1 MAQKDTPILWIIA
14 IIAILIGFTAVY
26 MKLRRWQEGFEE
38 EGAEGFAGAVAASP
52 DPTLLAT
59 PEPNKQPLQKNATF
73 CPPGSKYYVNKR
85 GDSLC
90 CEGEVENRRCRGTN
104 VCTLSA
110 PHGNIPSCSVIQTQL
125 LSKMSTAYCPP
136 SMPNF
141 YASELTGLKGCTSSA
156 ITTAGDGPLHP
167 NAPKCTIGSS
177 PSTDLTD
184 PESCLNKKRLEEM
197 ACLSPDC
204 TKSLHK
210 MRGISGMPL
219 VITQMFN
226 VPSTGAPRSCTD
238 EHSMEIFLD
247 AAEPGW
253 RSKGNPN
260 HNFAMSVEFCGTA
273 KATLID
279 KQYVQGVSA

>member
-1 MAQKDTPILWIIA
+1 MAQNTPVLWIIA

-38 EGAEGFAGAVAASP
+38 EGAGNEGFATSTSP

-59 PEPNKQPLQKNATF
+59 PEPNKQLLQKNATF

-104 VCTLSA
+104 ICTLSA
-110 PHGNIPSCSVIQTQL
+110 PHEKIPSCAVIQTQL
-125 LSKMSTAYCPP
+125 LSKMSAAYCPP

-156 ITTAGDGPLHP
+156 ITTAGDGPLRP
-167 NAPKCTIGSS
+167 NDPKCTIGTS
-177 PSTDLTD
+177 PTTDLAN

-197 ACLSPDC
+197 ACIASECSKALY
-204 TKSLHK
+204 TK
-210 MRGISGMPL
+210 RAGAPL
-219 VITQMFN
+219 VLTQTFS
-226 VPSTGAPRSCTD
+226 VPGSVGAAPRVCTD
-238 EHSMEIFLD
+238 ERSMEVFLD
-247 AAEPGW
+247 ATEPDW
-253 RSKGNPN
+253 RSKANPAY
-260 HNFAMSVEFCGTA
+260 NFAMSVEFCGTA

-279 KQYVQGVSA
+279 KRYLQGVSD